1 MMNRRVRVRGDDP
14 TVNFLKGNSMQAK
27 VTMITVMMAGLLTA
41 GSTLAQDAS
50 AAPATEATPAQD
62 GATAA
67 TTEASVTLE
76 PIVLSDGTKLETLD
90 QMVSY
95 MAGLRAGQSIKTM
108 PMDIKPDSALALRGF
123 EESVAGQP
131 TATVEQLQSLVEQVN
146 KILSAKIQV
155 LQQEFMDSSKVFLE
169 ENAKKEGV
177 KTTLS
182 GLQYKIID
190 PGAGPSPKDG
200 DTVTVNY
207 TGKLVNGRVFDSS
220 IERGQ
225 PASFP
230 VNGVIP
236 GFSEA
241 LKMMKP
247 GAKWELVIP
256 PILAYGEQGAGNAIP
271 GGAVLIFE
279 VELIKIGE

>member
-1 MMNRRVRVRGDDP
+1 
-14 TVNFLKGNSMQAK
+14 
-27 VTMITVMMAGLLTA
+27 
-41 GSTLAQDAS
+41 
-50 AAPATEATPAQD
+50 
-62 GATAA
+62 
-67 TTEASVTLE
+67 
-76 PIVLSDGTKLETLD
+76 
-90 QMVSY
+90 MVSY
-95 MAGLRAGQSIKTM
+95 MAGLRAGQSLRVM
-108 PMDIKPDSALALRGF
+108 PMQVKPDTALAMRGF
-123 EESVAGQP
+123 EEAVAGQP
-131 TATVEQLQSLVEQVN
+131 SASAEELQSLVEQVN
-146 KILSAKIQV
+146 KIVSARLQV
-155 LQQEFMDSSKVFLE
+155 LQDEFILANKAYLE
-169 ENAKKEGV
+169 ENAKKDGV

-207 TGKLVNGRVFDSS
+207 SGKLVNGRVFDSS
-220 IERGQ
+220 YERGQ

-256 PILAYGEQGAGNAIP
+256 PILAYGDQGAGNTIP

-279 VELIKIGE
+279 VELVKIGE